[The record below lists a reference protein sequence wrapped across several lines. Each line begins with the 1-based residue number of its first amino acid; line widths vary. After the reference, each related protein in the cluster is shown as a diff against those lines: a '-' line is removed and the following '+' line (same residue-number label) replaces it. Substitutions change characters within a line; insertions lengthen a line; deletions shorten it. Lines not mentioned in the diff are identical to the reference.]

1 MSRKREG
8 TRSLW
13 SIDSLL
19 RTRQRRKLAKIR
31 EDEKQ
36 AQQQQGEV
44 DSPAEQGLAEDG
56 GSAAGSEHARN

>member
-31 EDEKQ
+31 ESEKQ
-36 AQQQQGEV
+36 AQQQEQA
-44 DSPAEQGLAEDG
+44 DSPAQQDLTGDG
-56 GSAAGSEHARN
+56 GPAAGSEHGRD

>member
-19 RTRQRRKLAKIR
+19 RTRQRRKLAKMR

-36 AQQQQGEV
+36 AQLQGQV
-44 DSPAEQGLAEDG
+44 DSPAEQGPAEDG
-56 GSAAGSEHARN
+56 GSAEGSEHARD